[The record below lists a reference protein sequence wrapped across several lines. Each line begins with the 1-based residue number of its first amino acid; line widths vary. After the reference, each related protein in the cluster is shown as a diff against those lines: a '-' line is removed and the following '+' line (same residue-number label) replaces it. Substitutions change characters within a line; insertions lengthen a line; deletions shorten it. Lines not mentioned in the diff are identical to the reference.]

1 MSLAGERIA
10 CGAQLAASL
19 IAADVDR
26 VSLSGPVE
34 ALILLGTAKRRAA
47 EMAMNLDRLSP
58 WVVLK

>member
-1 MSLAGERIA
+1 VSLASERIA

-26 VSLSGPVE
+26 VSPGGPVE
-34 ALILLGTAKRRAA
+34 GLTLLGTAKRRAA

-58 WVVLK
+58 WDVLK